1 MITGDRVSIG
11 DLGIVTNTRLVGGVE
26 HAAGPA
32 PRQHLPST
40 SDIIPVTSLMNG
52 LEYSHSSWAFVAITM
67 HTFHVPRVEK
77 NSNAHGNVNMI
88 ANWNSTGRLNA

>member
-1 MITGDRVSIG
+1 MITGDRVTIG
-11 DLGIVTNTRLVGGVE
+11 DLGIVTNTRLVGGIE
-26 HAAGPA
+26 RAAAPA

-40 SDIIPVTSLMNG
+40 STNVPISSEMNG
-52 LEYSHSSWAFVAITM
+52 VDYSRSSWAFVSITM

-77 NSNAHGNVNMI
+77 NSNNFGNFNMI